1 MSNDK
6 TCQEKVTSIVSKT
19 LFNAKGCFLEYED
32 VFDLYYSNLD
42 IDAGEYTGTDPN
54 FWQYFLD
61 GGAPNGYPVYRM
73 INHIASYTLIVKEY
87 FNNYYFD
94 IAVRSSWKDYLPL
107 SYLSEYVKDINNED
121 YFIGTDADIPIF
133 CLCHTQQ
140 GRRNIDQADFLK
152 GVLAKAGT
160 PLDAALEFK
169 LENAEIIARLS
180 GRRVCRGCGENSHII
195 FNPSKVTGVC
205 DACGGELYHRKDD
218 DAEVIAHRLDVY
230 AEQTEPIIDY
240 YRSAGLLRTISAI
253 GEVSDIAAR
262 AIAALK

>member
-1 MSNDK
+1 MRLLLVGPPGAGKGTQAQFLAAHYSIPHISTGDIFRANLKAGTELGNQAKSFMDRGELVPDSVTNDMVK
-6 TCQEKVTSIVSKT
+6 DRLTHDDVA
-19 LFNAKGCFLEYED
+19 NGFL
-32 VFDLYYSNLD
+32 
-42 IDAGEYTGTDPN
+42 
-54 FWQYFLD
+54 LD
-61 GGAPNGYPVYRM
+61 GYP
-73 INHIASYTLIVKEY
+73 
-87 FNNYYFD
+87 
-94 IAVRSSWKDYLPL
+94 
-107 SYLSEYVKDINNED
+107 
-121 YFIGTDADIPIF
+121 
-133 CLCHTQQ
+133 
-140 GRRNIDQADFLK
+140 RNIDQADFLK
-152 GVLAKAGT
+152 NVLEKAGT

-195 FNPSKVTGVC
+195 FNPSKVAGVC

-253 GEVSDIAAR
+253 GEVSEIAAR